1 VTTEEKILIKVGSTT
16 NKVQKTFKIGNRYR
30 KEWTKGYRTRHIG
43 WLRYHTRWLN
53 EVKPGYLLSSH
64 HVNNELMWCEY
75 KEIPGID
82 VKKLLRDKKFTRNL
96 NMTDFVAMYRK
107 FCLKNINDTRPYAH
121 MDWQVDNIL
130 INGDWKDINNWD
142 MVDWDNLGYYPPRE
156 VLEKMEQDIEESF
169 AKEEYE
175 KVRQFKSWDEIRKNI
190 KESHKLK
197 LINEMSD
204 DEDKI
209 KKVKEKFKLK

>member
-1 VTTEEKILIKVGSTT
+1 
-16 NKVQKTFKIGNRYR
+16 
-30 KEWTKGYRTRHIG
+30 
-43 WLRYHTRWLN
+43 
-53 EVKPGYLLSSH
+53 
-64 HVNNELMWCEY
+64 M
-75 KEIPGID
+75 
-82 VKKLLRDKKFTRNL
+82 
-96 NMTDFVAMYRK
+96 
-107 FCLKNINDTRPYAH
+107 
-121 MDWQVDNIL
+121 
-130 INGDWKDINNWD
+130 KDINNWD

-209 KKVKEKFKLK
+209 RKVKEKFKLK